1 MGKSST
7 LVYEKEENKR
17 RSSPDVSP
25 HLPTTSLL
33 IYARAHTRY
42 FLFYRFHVSMTTP
55 ISYERTIK
63 WRWWGFFF
71 VVVVEKPAGGLCPM
85 EPWRRKRDIW
95 NCRGEQLRTWLADDD
110 EHGFFLKDNLDASL
124 DLFEDSPR
132 QEMLLGKRW
141 TVAAAENF
149 ISTGNCWC
157 RLPILYCT
165 LQCIYQ
171 NRKFPKMFNRIPAL
185 CLKHNFCLKFDTSA
199 VSWN

>member
-1 MGKSST
+1 
-7 LVYEKEENKR
+7 
-17 RSSPDVSP
+17 
-25 HLPTTSLL
+25 
-33 IYARAHTRY
+33 
-42 FLFYRFHVSMTTP
+42 MTTP